1 VLLDEDEA
9 SAVRRAAGA
18 SLDYVGGV
26 DALADLIEG
35 WNAAGVDG
43 IHLRP
48 ASLELDVPVIAERLV
63 PLLRQRRLLG
73 PTAGRS
79 TSLRN
84 RLGLKRPAN
93 RYAGSGR

>member
-18 SLDYVGGV
+18 PVDYVGGV
-26 DALADLIEG
+26 DALAELIEG

-48 ASLELDVPVIAERLV
+48 ASLELDVPVIADRLV
-63 PLLRQRRLLG
+63 PLLRERGLLG
-73 PTAGRS
+73 PAVDRA